1 MFTQD
6 IIEEFFLNMI
16 DELRKDNIK
25 ILNNYWEV
33 FRNYP
38 YEIDTVT
45 NNDLLEES
53 GDEFV
58 LIED

>member
-53 GDEFV
+53 GDEFI